1 MPTQKTSA
9 KAEVKYCS
17 LAQSVERMTVNH
29 DVVSS
34 SLTGAA
40 NEKATQQGGF
50 FRWLFLTDSADDI
63 VVGSRA
69 FTD

>member
-1 MPTQKTSA
+1 MGTH
-9 KAEVKYCS
+9 CS

-40 NEKATQQGGF
+40 RKKARESVLFFNEV
-50 FRWLFLTDSADDI
+50 FRCTEREVSFGREVHCVREVRFA
-63 VVGSRA
+63 R
-69 FTD
+69 